1 MEHSNG
7 FFLSSPKCYLQLSK
21 FEARSDSCMSQ
32 SEENL
37 IPGPLCV
44 SKLLFYWCGQNT
56 QHRQPDSRLG
66 MVTNSVVSLL
76 LINSIHL
83 FLFPFSVGSL

>member
-1 MEHSNG
+1 
-7 FFLSSPKCYLQLSK
+7 
-21 FEARSDSCMSQ
+21 MSQ

-56 QHRQPDSRLG
+56 QHRQPKEEEVCLDSWIQRVSVRSCGESKIELLVVGERDKSCSLGGGGDQTDLRLC
-66 MVTNSVVSLL
+66 
-76 LINSIHL
+76 
-83 FLFPFSVGSL
+83 